1 MKVLYFHQYFKTPSQ
16 AGSIRSYEFAR
27 KLIERGHTVTMVCGD
42 TYKFDFLL
50 QKETGWR
57 RGVVDG
63 IDVIQIEAT
72 ITNSQGVY
80 ARAKNFIR
88 FAMECNKVVKKEN
101 FDIVFST
108 STPLT
113 AGIPGIY
120 AAWKKHAK
128 FVFEVRDLWPE
139 LPKAM
144 GMKNPVLLKGMDILE
159 KKSYH
164 SAAGCIG
171 LSPGIVEGIK
181 RRSQPGKPI
190 AMIPNGCDLDIF
202 KPELREPIKV
212 EGIYE
217 GDKVAIFSGTHG
229 LANGVDAI
237 LDAAAELLK
246 RGRNDIKIIL
256 IGDGKLKPRLKE
268 RATRENLTNCI
279 FLDLVPKRTLAKLVA
294 SCDMGLMVLAN
305 VPAFYY
311 GTSPNKFFDYI
322 ASGLPVVNNYP
333 GWLADMINEHHCGIA
348 IEPENATLF
357 ADAIE
362 KLADNPEMRKEC
374 GENARK
380 LAESQFDRDNLSN
393 QFVDFLELIYKG

>member
-27 KLIERGHTVTMVCGD
+27 KLIERGHVVTMVCGN
-42 TYKFDFLL
+42 TYGFNFPVQEGTNWHKG
-50 QKETGWR
+50 T
-57 RGVVDG
+57 VDG
-63 IDVIQIEAT
+63 IDVIQIDVPLSNAD
-72 ITNSQGVY
+72 GVY
-80 ARAKNFIR
+80 KRAKKFIK
-88 FAMECNKVVKKEN
+88 FALECNKVVKKED
-101 FDIVFST
+101 FDIIFAT

-120 AAWKKHAK
+120 AVKKKHAK

-171 LSPGIVEGIK
+171 LSPGIVDGIK
-181 RRSQPGKPI
+181 RRSQEGKPV
-190 AMIPNGCDLDIF
+190 AMIPNGCDFNIF
-202 KPELREPIKV
+202 KPEDRDSIKI
-212 EGIYE
+212 EGINL
-217 GDKVAIFSGTHG
+217 GDKVAIFSGTQG
-229 LANGVDAI
+229 LANGVGAI

-246 RGRNDIKIIL
+246 RGRTDVKIIL
-256 IGDGKLKPRLKE
+256 IGEGKEKPMLKKRAAKE
-268 RATRENLTNCI
+268 GLSNCI
-279 FLDLVPKRTLAKLVA
+279 FLDLAPKRTLAKLVA

-305 VPAFYY
+305 IPAFYY

-322 ASGLPVVNNYP
+322 AAGLPVVNNYP
-333 GWLADMINEHHCGIA
+333 GWLADMINENNCGIA
-348 IEPENATLF
+348 IEPENAIVF

-362 KLADNPEMRKEC
+362 KLADNPELRKEY
-374 GENARK
+374 GANARK
-380 LAESQFDRDNLSN
+380 LAERDFDREKLSN
-393 QFVDFLELIYKG
+393 QFVDFLEGIYKG

>member
-27 KLIERGHTVTMVCGD
+27 KLIERGHSVTMVCGNS
-42 TYKFDFLL
+42 YDFHFP
-50 QKETGWR
+50 KEEGSYWH
-57 RGVVDG
+57 RGCIEGINIIQIDVPLSNVDG
-63 IDVIQIEAT
+63 
-72 ITNSQGVY
+72 VY
-80 ARAKNFIR
+80 TRAKNFIK
-88 FAMECNKVVKKEN
+88 FALECNKVVKKEN

-120 AAWKKHAK
+120 AARKKHSK

-144 GMKNPVLLKGMDILE
+144 GMRNPILLKGMDILE

-164 SAAGCIG
+164 SASGCIG
-171 LSPGIVEGIK
+171 LSPGIVSGIK
-181 RRSQPGKPI
+181 KRSQEGKRV

-202 KPELREPIKV
+202 KPEDRDVLSV
-212 EGIYE
+212 EGINE

-229 LANGVDAI
+229 LANGVGAI

-246 RGRNDIKIIL
+246 RKRNDIKIIM
-256 IGDGKLKPRLKE
+256 IGEGKEKPMLKE
-268 RATRENLTNCI
+268 RAIKEGLTNCI

-294 SCDMGLMVLAN
+294 SCDIGLMVLAN
-305 VPAFYY
+305 IPAFYY

-322 ASGLPVVNNYP
+322 AAGLPVVNNYP
-333 GWLADMINEHHCGIA
+333 GWLADMINENKCGIA
-348 IEPENATLF
+348 VEPENAVVF

-362 KLADNPEMRKEC
+362 KLADNPEMRKEY
-374 GENARK
+374 GANARR
-380 LAESQFDRDNLSN
+380 LAERDFDRENLST
-393 QFVDFLELIYKG
+393 QFVDFLEEVYEG

>member
-16 AGSIRSYEFAR
+16 AGSIRSYEFAK
-27 KLIERGHTVTMVCGD
+27 KLVERGHSVTMVCGISFNLNFPLEEG
-42 TYKFDFLL
+42 TC
-50 QKETGWR
+50 WH
-57 RGVVDG
+57 RGSIDG
-63 IDVIQIEAT
+63 INVIQIDVPLS
-72 ITNSQGVY
+72 NDDGVY
-80 ARAKNFIR
+80 KRALNFIK
-88 FAMECNKVVKKEN
+88 FAVQCIKVVKREN
-101 FDIVFST
+101 FDIIFST

-120 AAWKKHAK
+120 AARKKHLK

-144 GMKNPVLLKGMDILE
+144 GMKNPILLKGMDILE
-159 KKSYH
+159 RKSYH
-164 SAAGCIG
+164 YASGCIG

-181 RRSQPGKPI
+181 KRSQLGKKV

-202 KPELREPIKV
+202 KPDDRELLSV
-212 EGIYE
+212 EGINE

-237 LDAAAELLK
+237 LDAALELQK
-246 RGRNDIKIIL
+246 RGRKDIKLIL
-256 IGDGKLKPRLKE
+256 IGRGKMKPSLVK
-268 RATRENLTNCI
+268 RANKENLSNCI
-279 FLDLVPKRTLAKLVA
+279 FLDLVPKRQLAKMVS

-333 GWLADMINEHHCGIA
+333 GWLADMINEHHCGEA
-348 IEPENATLF
+348 IEPENPVAF
-357 ADAIE
+357 ADALE
-362 KLADNPEMRKEC
+362 LLADNPELRTTYGK
-374 GENARK
+374 NARK
-380 LAESQFDRDNLSN
+380 LAEKMFDREILSN
-393 QFVDFLELIYKG
+393 QFVDFLEMIYKG